1 MPARTCVNSAEW
13 FGPTR
18 CVKIKLS
25 AITQRAICD
34 RANSDFNGG
43 TSPRNSRGS
52 VDPTNALGAG
62 AGVGNSIAA
71 ESSSGKLRLNAI
83 ETFVGTGR
91 NSATVT
97 AAVQTY
103 SCHSVKGCGS
113 ENTCQTR

>member
-1 MPARTCVNSAEW
+1 MPARTCVNSTEW
-13 FGPTR
+13 FGWTR
-18 CVKIKLS
+18 WVKIRLS

-34 RANSDFNGG
+34 LAKRDLSGG
-43 TSPRNSRGS
+43 TSPRSSRGS
-52 VDPTNALGAG
+52 VDPTNAIAAA

-71 ESSSGKLRLNAI
+71 ESSSGKLKLNAI

-103 SCHSVKGCGS
+103 NCHSVNGW
-113 ENTCQTR
+113 